1 MKANTFFRLMAVP
14 TLLVGG
20 MMTVGCTDS
29 NYDLGNIDKTVAIGS
44 EQGIALPGN
53 NSTKELKLK
62 DFFSLPEN
70 GVIKVDE
77 TTGEY
82 VFSESASPDATNI
95 LIEQVEMSK
104 ESESEDDYNYDFAEI
119 FNDIL
124 GARGANKAP
133 ASDEGFREIK
143 HFSFYG
149 DVPEAIKTLKEA
161 RFNSTIDITLDFSQD
176 LQDNINELKKMV
188 VYVPTYFMLG
198 VDVYQVKKD
207 GSAETKYPENVFDAS
222 TNTMTLTSFASNQRG
237 VHVVIAL
244 KGVFFNTANERDQKD
259 KYFLKMDENGISME
273 GGVFMQALYEDAASA
288 RGNRVAANKDLKI
301 DCTTKV
307 GDITIEGGKG
317 NFKPDI
323 DFQDGLGNFSI
334 GELPDF
340 LDDDEVKLKV
350 KNPRIV
356 LNISN
361 DINLYGLIT
370 DPFIVANYKD
380 GSQKKVAIQPFKI
393 NRHDNN
399 ETSQE
404 TSTTTT
410 VVVVNDEASLGDINN
425 DYDYSSTVT
434 SNENLTELLEDIN
447 DIENISFECSAT
459 TDDSEEG
466 DVELGYE
473 YTIQPEFEFFA
484 PLEFEAGSTIVYSDT
499 ISGWHDDLEKLSFTK
514 DTYVEMT
521 ADVSNQLPMNL
532 IAEVIPVEVYAD
544 GTLHK
549 MTADQFTVT
558 VWTGDD
564 EALGQNLIFAGTASS
579 PRVTKLHVRLTQK
592 DDNAL
597 SRIDGIIYRANGVT
611 PDDNLSE
618 AIKETSH
625 LKLENVGIFL
635 KGKVVTDLDD

>member
-1 MKANTFFRLMAVP
+1 MKANTIFKLMAAP
-14 TLLVGG
+14 MLLVGG
-20 MMTVGCTDS
+20 MMMVGCTDS
-29 NYDLGNIDKTVAIGS
+29 NYDLGNLDKTVAFGS

-62 DFFSLPEN
+62 DLFSLPEN

-104 ESESEDDYNYDFAEI
+104 ESESSDDYNYDFAEI

-143 HFSFYG
+143 HFSFNG
-149 DVPEAIKTLKEA
+149 DVPEAIKKLDEA
-161 RFNSTIDITLDFSQD
+161 RFSSTIDITLDFSQD

-207 GSAETKYPENVFDAS
+207 GSAETKYPQEVFDES

-237 VHVVIAL
+237 VHVIIAL
-244 KGVFFNTANERDQKD
+244 KGVKFNTENERDQKD
-259 KYFLKMDENGISME
+259 NYFLKMDNNGISME

-288 RGNRVAANKDLKI
+288 RGNRAPAAKNLAI
-301 DCTTKV
+301 GCTTKV

-317 NFKPDI
+317 NFKPKL
-323 DFQDGLGNFSI
+323 DFQDGLGKFSI
-334 GELPDF
+334 GELPGF

-370 DPFIVANYKD
+370 EPFIVANYKD
-380 GSQKKVAIQPFKI
+380 GSQKKVGIQPFKI
-393 NRHDNN
+393 NRHDNVESN
-399 ETSQE
+399 PES
-404 TSTTTT
+404 STTTT
-410 VVVVNDEASLGDINN
+410 IVVVNDEASLGDINA
-425 DYDYSSTVT
+425 DFDYSSTVT
-434 SNENLTELLEDIN
+434 SNEDLTELLEDITN
-447 DIENISFECSAT
+447 IENISFECSAT

-466 DVELGYE
+466 NVELGYE
-473 YTIQPEFEFFA
+473 YTIQPEFEFYA

-514 DTYVEMT
+514 DSYVEMT

-532 IAEVIPVEVYAD
+532 KTEVFPVERHAD

-549 MTADQFTVT
+549 MSADQFVVT

-564 EALGQNLIFAGTASS
+564 ESQNLIFAGSSAS

-611 PDDNLSE
+611 PQETISE

-625 LKLENVGIFL
+625 LKLENIGLFL
-635 KGKVVTDLDD
+635 KGKVVKDLDD

>member
-1 MKANTFFRLMAVP
+1 MKANTIFKLMAAP
-14 TLLVGG
+14 MLLVGG
-20 MMTVGCTDS
+20 MMMVGCTDS
-29 NYDLGNIDKTVAIGS
+29 NYDLGNLDKTVAFGS

-62 DFFSLPEN
+62 DLFSLPEG

-82 VFSESASPDATNI
+82 IFSESASPEATNI
-95 LIEQVEMSK
+95 MIEQVEMSK
-104 ESESEDDYNYDFAEI
+104 ESESADDYNYNFAEI
-119 FNDIL
+119 FDDIFS
-124 GARGANKAP
+124 ARGAKKAP

-149 DVPEAIKTLKEA
+149 DVPEAIKKLAEA

-176 LQDNINELKKMV
+176 LQDNINDLKKMV
-188 VYVPTYFMLG
+188 VYVPTYFILG

-207 GSAETKYPENVFDAS
+207 GSAETKYPENVFDAK

-237 VHVVIAL
+237 VHVIIAL
-244 KGVFFNTANERDQKD
+244 KGVKFNTKNERDQKD
-259 KYFLKMDENGISME
+259 KYFLNMDSKGISME

-288 RGNRVAANKDLKI
+288 RGNRAPAAKNLAI
-301 DCTTKV
+301 GCTTKV

-317 NFKPDI
+317 NFKPDL
-323 DFQDGLGNFSI
+323 DFQDGLGKFSI
-334 GELPDF
+334 GELPGF

-370 DPFIVANYKD
+370 EPFIVANYKD
-380 GSQKKVAIQPFKI
+380 GSTKKVGIQPFKI
-393 NRHDNN
+393 NRHENN
-399 ETSQE
+399 ETTQE

-410 VVVVNDEASLGDINN
+410 IVVVNDEASLGDINA
-425 DYDYSSTVT
+425 DFDYSSTVT
-434 SNENLTELLEDIN
+434 SNENLTELLEDITA
-447 DIENISFECSAT
+447 IENISFECSAT
-459 TDDSEEG
+459 TDDNEEG
-466 DVELGYE
+466 NVDLGYE
-473 YTIQPEFEFFA
+473 YTIQPEFEFYA

-514 DTYVEMT
+514 DSYVEMT

-532 IAEVIPVEVYAD
+532 KTEVFPVERHAD

-549 MTADQFTVT
+549 MSADQFVVT

-564 EALGQNLIFAGTASS
+564 ESQNLIFAGSSAS

-611 PDDNLSE
+611 PQETISE

-625 LKLENVGIFL
+625 LKLENIGLFL
-635 KGKVVTDLDD
+635 KGKVVKDLDD